1 MGLRINSNISS
12 LIALR
17 NLNAT
22 DSRQA
27 RSFEKLAT
35 GLRIVR
41 PQDDPTGLAIS
52 ESLRAQTRALQQA
65 TENARS
71 AENLM
76 NTADAALS
84 NVNDLLN
91 NVRRSVLAS
100 MNDSMSPE
108 AISSEQDFVDEAI
121 ETLGRIANTTRFG
134 EIPLLDGRAG
144 FDMESIDDSI
154 RAINAEEV
162 RFNPVT
168 EVTNFSV
175 GVTTSATQASL
186 SLTAGVTGGD
196 AMIEIQGP
204 DGTATVSLMD
214 GATLTDLANAIDSVR
229 EFTGIYASGTDIFT
243 EEYGSESMIRI
254 RNISGSGTV
263 GVGIGTLPPGGVTT
277 AQGGDIEATFMG
289 ESFTGKGNR
298 LSLDTEGFRG
308 TVELM
313 PDTASGA
320 DYTFSIRRSGLL
332 LQMGI
337 EATFESQLTVGISSI
352 NPDHLG
358 IAAITI
364 GGKEFEGL
372 LSSLH
377 TGGGNDLAMNPENA
391 LRILDRAMSQINEI
405 RGSLGSVSQHILQP
419 TQRSNEVAIENLTA
433 AESSLRDLDFA
444 AESAEM
450 ARNQILFQAGT
461 SVLSAA
467 STLPQTVLE
476 LLK

>member
-12 LIALR
+12 MIALR

-41 PQDDPTGLAIS
+41 PQDDPTGLAVS
-52 ESLRAQTRALQQA
+52 ESLRAQTRALKQV

-71 AENLM
+71 AEHLM

-84 NVNDLLN
+84 NVSDILN
-91 NVRRSVLAS
+91 NVRRSVLAA
-100 MNDSMSPE
+100 MNDSMPPE
-108 AISSEQDFVDEAI
+108 AISSEQDFIDEAI
-121 ETLGRIANTTRFG
+121 ETLGRFASTTRFG
-134 EIPLLDGRAG
+134 DIPLLDGRAG
-144 FDMESIDDSI
+144 FEMESIDTQI

-168 EVTNFSV
+168 EVTDFSV

-186 SLTAGVTGGD
+186 SFSAGVTGGD

-204 DGTATVSLMD
+204 DGTATVHLADGTPASGVATAINSL
-214 GATLTDLANAIDSVR
+214 R
-229 EFTGIYASGTDIFT
+229 EFTGIFSSGTTDIST
-243 EEYGSESMIRI
+243 EEYGSDATIRI

-263 GVGIGTLPPGGVTT
+263 GPLPPGGVTT
-277 AQGGDIEATFMG
+277 AQGVDVEATFMG

-313 PDTASGA
+313 PDTPSGT

-337 EATFESQLTVGISSI
+337 EANFESQLTVGISSI

-364 GGKEFEGL
+364 GGEEIEGL

-377 TGGGNDLAMNPENA
+377 TGGGNDLVTNPENA
-391 LRILDRAMSQINEI
+391 LRILDRAMRQISEI

-419 TQRSNEVAIENLTA
+419 TQRFNEVAIENLTA

-461 SVLSAA
+461 SVLASA
-467 STLPQTVLE
+467 STLPQTILE

>member
-12 LIALR
+12 MVALR

-41 PQDDPTGLAIS
+41 PQDDPTGLAVS
-52 ESLRAQTRALQQA
+52 ESLRAQTRALQQV

-71 AENLM
+71 AENLI

-84 NVNDLLN
+84 NVSDLLN
-91 NVRRSVLAS
+91 NVRRSVLAA
-100 MNDSMSPE
+100 MNDSMPPE

-121 ETLGRIANTTRFG
+121 ETLGRIASTTRFG
-134 EIPLLDGRAG
+134 DIPLLDGRAG
-144 FDMESIDDSI
+144 FEMESIDTQI

-186 SLTAGVTGGD
+186 SFSAGVTGGN

-204 DGTATVSLMD
+204 DGTATVNLADGTPASGVATAINSL
-214 GATLTDLANAIDSVR
+214 R
-229 EFTGIYASGTDIFT
+229 EFTGIFSSGTDIFT
-243 EEYGSESMIRI
+243 EEYGSEAAIRI

-263 GVGIGTLPPGGVTT
+263 NTTIPPGGVTT
-277 AQGGDIEATFMG
+277 AQGVDVEATFMG

-313 PDTASGA
+313 PDTASGT

-337 EATFESQLTVGISSI
+337 EANFESQLTVGISSI
-352 NPDHLG
+352 NPDQLG

-364 GGKEFEGL
+364 GGEEIEGL

-377 TGGGNDLAMNPENA
+377 TGAGNDLVTDPENA
-391 LRILDRAMSQINEI
+391 LRILDRAMMQISEI

-419 TQRSNEVAIENLTA
+419 TQRSNEVAIENLMA

-444 AESAEM
+444 EESAEM

-461 SVLSAA
+461 SVLASA
-467 STLPQTVLE
+467 STLPQTILE

>member
-12 LIALR
+12 MIALR

-27 RSFEKLAT
+27 RSYEKLAT

-41 PQDDPTGLAIS
+41 PQDDPTGLAVS
-52 ESLRAQTRALQQA
+52 ESLRAQTRALQQV

-71 AENLM
+71 AENLI

-84 NVNDLLN
+84 NVSDLLN
-91 NVRRSVLAS
+91 NIRRSVLAA
-100 MNDSMSPE
+100 MNDSMPPE

-121 ETLGRIANTTRFG
+121 ETLGRFASTTRFG
-134 EIPLLDGRAG
+134 DIPLLDGRAG
-144 FDMESIDDSI
+144 FEMESIDTQI

-186 SLTAGVTGGD
+186 SLTAGVSGGD

-204 DGTATVSLMD
+204 DGTATVSMMD
-214 GATLTDLANAIDSVR
+214 GATVTDLANAIDSVR
-229 EFTGIYASGTDIFT
+229 EFTGVFASGNDIFT
-243 EEYGSESMIRI
+243 EEYGSEAAIRI

-263 GVGIGTLPPGGVTT
+263 NTTIPPGGVTT
-277 AQGGDIEATFMG
+277 AQGVDVVATFMG

-313 PDTASGA
+313 PDTASGT

-337 EATFESQLTVGISSI
+337 EANFESQLTVGISSI

-364 GGKEFEGL
+364 GGEEIEGL

-377 TGGGNDLAMNPENA
+377 TGAGNDLVTDPENA
-391 LRILDRAMSQINEI
+391 LRILDRAMMQISEI

-419 TQRSNEVAIENLTA
+419 TQRSNEVAIENLMA

-444 AESAEM
+444 EESAEM

-461 SVLSAA
+461 SVLASA
-467 STLPQTVLE
+467 STLPQTILE

>member
-12 LIALR
+12 MVALR

-41 PQDDPTGLAIS
+41 PQDDPTGLAVS
-52 ESLRAQTRALQQA
+52 ESLRAQTRALQQV

-71 AENLM
+71 AENLI

-84 NVNDLLN
+84 NVSDLLN
-91 NVRRSVLAS
+91 NVRRSVLAA
-100 MNDSMSPE
+100 MNDSMPPE

-121 ETLGRIANTTRFG
+121 ETLGRIASTTRFG
-134 EIPLLDGRAG
+134 DIPLLDGRAG
-144 FDMESIDDSI
+144 FEMESIDTQI

-186 SLTAGVTGGD
+186 SLTAGVSGGD

-204 DGTATVSLMD
+204 DGTATVSMMD
-214 GATLTDLANAIDSVR
+214 GATVTDLANAIDSVR
-229 EFTGIYASGTDIFT
+229 EFTGVFASGNDIFT
-243 EEYGSESMIRI
+243 EEYGSEAAIRI

-263 GVGIGTLPPGGVTT
+263 NTTIPPGGVTT
-277 AQGGDIEATFMG
+277 AQGVDVVATFMG

-313 PDTASGA
+313 PDTASGT

-337 EATFESQLTVGISSI
+337 EANFESQLTVGISSI

-364 GGKEFEGL
+364 GGEEIEGL

-377 TGGGNDLAMNPENA
+377 TGAGNDLVTDPENA
-391 LRILDRAMSQINEI
+391 LRILDRAMMQISEI

-419 TQRSNEVAIENLTA
+419 TQRSNEVAIENLMA

-444 AESAEM
+444 EESAEM

-461 SVLSAA
+461 SVLASA
-467 STLPQTVLE
+467 STLPQTILE

>member
-1 MGLRINSNISS
+1 MV
-12 LIALR
+12 ALR

-41 PQDDPTGLAIS
+41 PQDDPTGLAVS
-52 ESLRAQTRALQQA
+52 ESLRAQTRALQQV

-71 AENLM
+71 AENLI

-84 NVNDLLN
+84 NVSDLLN
-91 NVRRSVLAS
+91 NVRRSVLAA
-100 MNDSMSPE
+100 MNDSMPPE

-121 ETLGRIANTTRFG
+121 ETLGRIASTTRFG
-134 EIPLLDGRAG
+134 DIPLLDGRAG
-144 FDMESIDDSI
+144 FEMESIDTQI

-186 SLTAGVTGGD
+186 SLTAGVSGGD

-204 DGTATVSLMD
+204 DGTATVSMMD
-214 GATLTDLANAIDSVR
+214 GATVTDLANAIDSVR
-229 EFTGIYASGTDIFT
+229 EFTGVFASGNDIFT
-243 EEYGSESMIRI
+243 EEYGSEAAIRI

-263 GVGIGTLPPGGVTT
+263 NTTIPPGGVTT
-277 AQGGDIEATFMG
+277 AQGVDVVATFMG

-313 PDTASGA
+313 PDTASGT

-337 EATFESQLTVGISSI
+337 EANFESQLTVGISSI

-364 GGKEFEGL
+364 GGEEIEGL

-377 TGGGNDLAMNPENA
+377 TGAGNDLVTDPENA
-391 LRILDRAMSQINEI
+391 LRILDRAMMQISEI

-419 TQRSNEVAIENLTA
+419 TQRSNEVAIENLMA

-444 AESAEM
+444 EESAEM

-461 SVLSAA
+461 SVLASA
-467 STLPQTVLE
+467 STLPQTILE